1 MSNLL
6 ANMMNRPVSDI
17 MTKKLITVIPTDSL
31 KVVNEIFEQHN
42 IHHVLVVRH
51 LELVGI
57 ISKTD
62 FYKAI
67 HGARL
72 ESAEVAAAANEAIL
86 NKFKAE
92 DLMTKHISKIGPNEK
107 IGTAAEIFLENYFHA
122 IPIVNDDAELVGIVS
137 NYDVLKMFFHEAY
150 PDQELKKI
158 V

>member
-1 MSNLL
+1 MGNLM
-6 ANMMNRPVSDI
+6 ANMMNRPVSEI

-31 KVVNEIFEQHN
+31 KIVKDLFEQHN
-42 IHHVLVVRH
+42 IHHILVVRH
-51 LELVGI
+51 LDLVGI

-72 ESAEVAAAANEAIL
+72 EHPETAAAENEQIYAR
-86 NKFKAE
+86 FKAE
-92 DLMTKHISKIGPNEK
+92 DLMTKHVAKIGPNEK

-122 IPIVNDDAELVGIVS
+122 LPIINDENELVGIVS
-137 NYDVLKMFFHEAY
+137 SYDILKMVFHEAY

>member
-6 ANMMNRPVSDI
+6 ADMMNRPVSEI

-31 KVVNEIFEQHN
+31 KIVKDIFEQHN

-72 ESAEVAAAANEAIL
+72 ENPETAAFENELIYA
-86 NKFKAE
+86 KFKAE
-92 DLMTKHISKIGPNEK
+92 DLMTKNVAKIGPNEK

-122 IPIVNDDAELVGIVS
+122 IPIVNDEQELVGIVS
-137 NYDVLKMFFHEAY
+137 TYDILKMFFQEAY

>member
-6 ANMMNRPVSDI
+6 ADMMNRPVSEI

-31 KVVNEIFEQHN
+31 KIVKDIFEQHN

-72 ESAEVAAAANEAIL
+72 ENPETAASENELIYA
-86 NKFKAE
+86 KFKAE
-92 DLMTKHISKIGPNEK
+92 DLMTKNVAKIGPNEK

-122 IPIVNDDAELVGIVS
+122 IPIVNDEKELVGIVS
-137 NYDVLKMFFHEAY
+137 TYDILKMYFHVAY
-150 PDQELKKI
+150 PNQELKKI

>member
-1 MSNLL
+1 
-6 ANMMNRPVSDI
+6 
-17 MTKKLITVIPTDSL
+17 
-31 KVVNEIFEQHN
+31 
-42 IHHVLVVRH
+42 
-51 LELVGI
+51 VGI

-72 ESAEVAAAANEAIL
+72 ENPETAAFENELIYA
-86 NKFKAE
+86 KFKAE
-92 DLMTKHISKIGPNEK
+92 DLMTKNIAKIGPNEK

-122 IPIVNDDAELVGIVS
+122 IPIVNDEQELVGIVS
-137 NYDVLKMFFHEAY
+137 TYDILKMFFHEAY